1 LLQND
6 GTGHFTD
13 VTQKYCPE
21 LAHIGFVTKA
31 IWFDLDK
38 DGQKDLI
45 LSLEWGGII
54 AFLHH
59 NGSFT
64 KKILTDKKGWWNF
77 ILPVDLNNDGRID
90 LIAGNLGLNSK
101 LKASTQEPVRLYYYD
116 FDDNGKKDQVLTYY
130 IGGRELPF
138 ASMEELEKQIP
149 DIKKKF
155 LYAGDFAKASL
166 EDLFSAGKLKKADTL
181 IADYFAN
188 AILLNRGGLN
198 FTIQPLPWEAQLSP
212 YRDAIA
218 IDANNDS
225 LPDILMVGNYF
236 ENSIQMG
243 RNDADFGTILVNH
256 GNGSFT
262 AENINGLQI
271 KGQMRHVNKITIA
284 NKEAFLLA
292 RNNDSIKIIQF
303 LPTKK

>member
-1 LLQND
+1 M
-6 GTGHFTD
+6 
-13 VTQKYCPE
+13 
-21 LAHIGFVTKA
+21 A
-31 IWFDLDK
+31 
-38 DGQKDLI
+38 
-45 LSLEWGGII
+45 
-54 AFLHH
+54 
-59 NGSFT
+59 GST
-64 KKILTDKKGWWNF
+64 
-77 ILPVDLNNDGRID
+77 
-90 LIAGNLGLNSK
+90 S
-101 LKASTQEPVRLYYYD
+101 STQEPVRLYYYE

-138 ASMEELEKQIP
+138 NSMEELEKQIP

-166 EDLFSAGKLKKADTL
+166 KDLFSAEKLEKADTL
-181 IADYFAN
+181 TADYFAN
-188 AILLNRGGLN
+188 AVLLNQGGLN

-256 GNGSFT
+256 GNGAFT
-262 AENINGLQI
+262 AESINGLQI
-271 KGQMRHVNKITIA
+271 KGQVRHVSKITIA
-284 NKEAFLLA
+284 KKEAFLLA
-292 RNNDSIKIIQF
+292 RNNDSVKIIQF
-303 LPTKK
+303 EPPKK